1 MDLRAWE
8 GFFLIA
14 IFLGG
19 AYLRVSAERRS
30 GTTHSFGHPALD
42 QLLLFA
48 TGLILA
54 AILGAALF
62 LLRDGHPHPI
72 KNRVIAYPLVI
83 LLGLLLT
90 YVCNRVL
97 RRSNKR

>member
-8 GFFLIA
+8 GFVLIA

-19 AYLRVSAERRS
+19 AYLRVRAERRV

-48 TGLILA
+48 SGLMLA
-54 AILGAALF
+54 AILGATLF
-62 LLRDGHPHPI
+62 LLKDNPHPI